1 MLNGTNALAA
11 EAVAFYQEH
20 GWLVTPDV
28 LDYGALDDEMFGL
41 EQHWAGHRDHA
52 LPGAG
57 KHCADWMPGDGDGT
71 RNNEYISLQNNL
83 VSRLA
88 WSPANRRDRCVC
100 CRQFGGPSI

>member
-1 MLNGTNALAA
+1 MAR
-11 EAVAFYQEH
+11 
-20 GWLVTPDV
+20 DV
-28 LDYGALDDEMFGL
+28 LDHGALDDAMLGL

-88 WSPANRRDRCVC
+88 WSPAIGEIAACAAGSSVVRLRAAGYWTRRGIGSLRRCT
-100 CRQFGGPSI
+100 GGS